1 MKVKI
6 KGLVFVGFA
15 AAVFAQSAFA
25 AITPNATTD
34 PKTVTSK
41 KYVDEKIPGTYAMTY
56 GGTTHEAETTAGA
69 VVLGNGYGEVKF
81 TKLSNSSADVH
92 TTNGQD
98 VVVTGK
104 AVADAMAVTQNLQA
118 EDYTQI
124 TDIHATANDP
134 TSAVIGHKVVLDSTK
149 IDFDGTDIQAAGS
162 TNDDNLVT
170 AGAVKA
176 SMATSITSSSTNT
189 MLATPKAVY
198 DYAQPMVADD
208 NGAGV
213 YLGKWNET
221 GGVGEWSQL
230 TTNGYVTA
238 DTTSGYAIELD
249 GAKITSNNNN
259 GADITAAGET
269 IGTGDTITD
278 AEKEK
283 LTTAKAVYDFVTGYV
298 GDAAYQPE
306 VAATSAEANKVLIG
320 YRSYDSTAA
329 AGSQYGNPGWQV
341 LGGDNTYITVS
352 SNGSAATVALGNIA
366 ADADVYGSSTSNDT
380 KLATAGS
387 VRKLLDTSL
396 SNVANAEN
404 DQTVPTSKAVVDYV
418 AGFGIGA
425 TLPTECSGASS
436 THVCALV
443 AYYDTTTSAVKYE
456 WTIMAPTGN

>member
-6 KGLVFVGFA
+6 RGLVFVGFA

-118 EDYTQI
+118 ENYTQI
-124 TDIHATANDP
+124 TDIHADPNDA
-134 TSAVIGHKVVLDSTK
+134 TSAVTGHKVVLDANK
-149 IDFDGTDIQAAGS
+149 IDTTGAAVQSGS
-162 TNDDNLVT
+162 TDTNNANLVT
-170 AGAVKA
+170 AGAIKT
-176 SMATSITSSSTNT
+176 SMATSISSSSTNT

-208 NGAGV
+208 NGTGV

-230 TTNGYVTA
+230 TTSGYVTA
-238 DTTSGYAIELD
+238 DTASGYAIGLD
-249 GAKITSNNNN
+249 GSKITSNNNN

-283 LTTAKAVYDFVTGYV
+283 LTTAKAVYDFVKAEN
-298 GDAAYQPE
+298 AAYQPKVQDTDAGKLMLGYSTQTGE
-306 VAATSAEANKVLIG
+306 GAGATFA
-320 YRSYDSTAA
+320 
-329 AGSQYGNPGWQV
+329 PGWKELSV
-341 LGGDNTYITVS
+341 
-352 SNGSAATVALGNIA
+352 ATASGATPTL
-366 ADADVYGSSTSNDT
+366 SSTSYVAKTVN
-380 KLATAGS
+380 GS
-387 VRKLLDTSL
+387 VYTVNLDNELITTTGTAI
-396 SNVANAEN
+396 NGYDATTNNGNGN
-404 DQTVPTSKAVVDYV
+404 DLVTVSAIKEY
-418 AGFGIGA
+418 AGGIIDVTNPCSASA
-425 TLPTECSGASS
+425 TDG
-436 THVCALV
+436 HYCALV
-443 AYYDTTTSAVKYE
+443 AKYSAGAPNNVEYE
-456 WTIMAPTGN
+456 WTIMAPQQ